1 MSEFERDYLPVLR
14 RMAKRFFRRDEDK
27 EADALSYGWW
37 RWRKLKGKPV
47 APALL
52 AWLACLEVWRG
63 KGNIPG
69 PGPKP
74 QPYEACTRGRVGL
87 VLELYADRAPSTL
100 RIVVARDVLAVLR
113 SRLFGRRVELLD
125 RFGRGDTHLGRAAAE
140 LGVSTVTI
148 GADMSEIRRVARH
161 LLRP

>member
-52 AWLACLEVWRG
+52 AWLACLEVCRG
-63 KGNIPG
+63 KGNTPG

-74 QPYEACTRGRVGL
+74 QPYETWTRGQVGMWPD
-87 VLELYADRAPSTL
+87 LYADRAPSVL
-100 RIVVARDVLAVLR
+100 RTVIARDVLRVLR
-113 SRLFGRRVELLD
+113 SRLSGRRVLLLD
-125 RFGRGDTHLGRAAAE
+125 RFGRGEVHLGRAAAE
-140 LGVSTVTI
+140 LGVSDVTV
-148 GADMSEIRRVARH
+148 GSDMREIRRVAQH